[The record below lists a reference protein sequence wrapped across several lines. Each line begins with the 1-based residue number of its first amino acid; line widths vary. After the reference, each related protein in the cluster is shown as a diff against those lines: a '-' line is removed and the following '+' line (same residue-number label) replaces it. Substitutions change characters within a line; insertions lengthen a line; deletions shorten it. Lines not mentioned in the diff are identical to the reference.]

1 MTGFPQRFY
10 TLSKRILQN
19 KFVPFL
25 IEKFKLSHIDKG
37 VIKRVEKLPGVV
49 RVHPEELAKL
59 LPGVGNAIIHTNST
73 EHLQNNEPVLGPIEP
88 S

>member
-1 MTGFPQRFY
+1 MTIYNLNEKLLTVRQIADY
-10 TLSKRILQN
+10 LNVSKRYVYQL
-19 KFVPFL
+19 
-25 IEKFKLSHIDKG
+25 IDKG

-59 LPGVGNAIIHTNST
+59 LPGVGNAIIHTKST